1 MDDAGFRIV
10 AATEARRIL
19 TGGDVRSDV
28 AFQHDVN
35 HLIASL
41 EELLDGGARYDVGAG
56 DNVQST
62 QPTG

>member
-1 MDDAGFRIV
+1 MDDAEFRIV
-10 AATEARRIL
+10 PAAEARRIL

-35 HLIASL
+35 HLIAVL
-41 EELLDGGARYDVGAG
+41 EELLDGGARYDVSGR
-56 DNVQST
+56 DNVHPA

>member
-1 MDDAGFRIV
+1 MDDSGFRIV
-10 AATEARRIL
+10 AAAEARRIL

-35 HLIASL
+35 HLISVL
-41 EELLDGGARYDVGAG
+41 EELLDGGARYDVTGR

-62 QPTG
+62 HPAG